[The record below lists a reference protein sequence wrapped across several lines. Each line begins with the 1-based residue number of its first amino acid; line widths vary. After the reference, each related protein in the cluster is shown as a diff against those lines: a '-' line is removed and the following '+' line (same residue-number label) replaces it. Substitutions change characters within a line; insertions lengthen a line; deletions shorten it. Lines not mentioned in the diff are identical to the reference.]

1 MSERDPL
8 GVCGETLA
16 QKYEIRELVASG
28 GFSLV
33 YKGHHK
39 LWKSAIA
46 VKFFTFLAQAPA
58 EDRAALQ
65 QAFVNEGALLSDLS
79 SQSAS
84 IVQPRDVGTFTTPEG
99 EWIPY
104 MVMEWLD
111 GEPLDAIL
119 DRENGR
125 GDPRRTPAEV
135 FLMLEGVARALELA
149 HQRGV
154 AHRDVK
160 PENLVVV
167 GDPREPDVVKLLDF
181 GVAQIMDAQAPVL
194 GTTGR
199 QVSSFTPS
207 YGAPEQF
214 DSRFGKT
221 GPWTDVYQLAL
232 VAAELISGRQPL
244 SGPNPADFAASSTD
258 SRTRPTPAAL
268 GAFVSPDVEAVFEQ
282 ALALYTTDRYIS
294 AGKFWSA
301 LADALG
307 IIQTPSVRPPPISD
321 SAVRAM
327 TPPNTASGNT
337 ARWDA
342 DLDSLPTASIQP
354 LPRPSHVPAVSAT
367 SGAVASGAGSV
378 GTEPLPRS
386 QVPTVRK
393 DGREVPAGPSSPPL
407 SRSLPSKAERPGSR
421 WFTTAMIAGCAAL
434 LAGGGVFFLTA
445 AGKDSASQV
454 RATEA
459 TAQQPAAAMP
469 APKAACPEGM
479 LNIPAGQYFMGSD
492 ADDALDLE
500 KPSHHV
506 VLDGY
511 CLDETEVTVH
521 AYQKCSDAG
530 KCRRASKEV
539 EWDGM
544 TKPQA
549 RIYSTAC
556 NEGIE
561 GRGDHPINC
570 VSWQQA
576 HDYCELAGKRLPTEA
591 EWEYAARSSDG
602 RVYPWGDEEP
612 SSKMLNACG
621 WECVN
626 WANRQG
632 EKLTSLYEENDRFP
646 TTAPVGSFPAGNSR
660 FGAKDIVGNVWEWV
674 ADWEGPY
681 TKDEKHN
688 PTGAAKG
695 EKRVIRGGA
704 WNGGY
709 KAWLRP
715 SFRYAMTPDTLSH
728 GIGFRCAA
736 DLTK

>member
-16 QKYEIRELVASG
+16 QKYEIRELIAAG

-39 LWKSAIA
+39 LWKSPIA
-46 VKFFTFLAQAPA
+46 VKFFTFLAEAPA

-99 EWIPY
+99 DWIPY
-104 MVMEWLD
+104 MVMEWLE

-119 DRENGR
+119 DRENER
-125 GDPRRTPAEV
+125 GEPRRTPAEV

-167 GDPREPDVVKLLDF
+167 GDPHEPDVVKLLDF
-181 GVAQIMDAQAPVL
+181 GVAQIMDAQSPVL

-244 SGPNPADFAASSTD
+244 AGPSPADFAASSTD
-258 SRTRPTPAAL
+258 TRQRPTPAAL

-282 ALALYTTDRYIS
+282 ALALYTTDRYAS

-307 IIQTPSVRPPPISD
+307 IIQSPSVRPPPISD
-321 SAVRAM
+321 SAVRAL
-327 TPPNTASGNT
+327 TSPAHGSGGT

-342 DLDSLPTASIQP
+342 DLDSLPSASVHPLPAPTRPVTAPLASPPMESAWKHGRDGGSSPVTASS
-354 LPRPSHVPAVSAT
+354 L
-367 SGAVASGAGSV
+367 GG
-378 GTEPLPRS
+378 
-386 QVPTVRK
+386 
-393 DGREVPAGPSSPPL
+393 SSPPL
-407 SRSLPSKAERPGSR
+407 SRSLPTHAPPRGAPR
-421 WFTTAMIAGCAAL
+421 WASTALIAAAAAA
-434 LAGGGVFFLTA
+434 LAGGGVFLLTSR
-445 AGKDSASQV
+445 GTPNSIQV
-454 RATEA
+454 RASERAVQETPA
-459 TAQQPAAAMP
+459 TPP
-469 APKAACPEGM
+469 PSPACPQGM
-479 LNIPAGQYFMGSD
+479 LTIPAGQFFMGSD
-492 ADDALDLE
+492 ADDALELE

-506 VLDGY
+506 LLAGY
-511 CLDETEVTVH
+511 CLDETEVTVR
-521 AYQKCSDAG
+521 AYQKCSGAG
-530 KCRRASKEV
+530 KCRRASRDV
-539 EWDGM
+539 EWEGM
-544 TKPQA
+544 TRPQA

-556 NEGIE
+556 NENSE

-576 HDYCELAGKRLPTEA
+576 HDYCEVQGKRLPTEA

-602 RVYPWGDEEP
+602 RIYPWGDDEP
-612 SSKMLNACG
+612 SSRLLNACG

-626 WANRQG
+626 WATRQG
-632 EKLTSLYEENDRFP
+632 EKLTALYEENDRYP
-646 TTAPVGSFPAGNSR
+646 TTAPVGSFPGGNSR

-674 ADWEGPY
+674 ADWQGPY
-681 TKDEKHN
+681 SKEEKQN
-688 PTGAAKG
+688 PSGPSQG

-715 SFRYAMTPDTLSH
+715 SFRYAMKPETLSH

-736 DLTK
+736 DLLE